1 MNWYEYTKG
10 LKEKLGLKRRPELF
24 SNLSRAKSWAN
35 NAKKLHIVV
44 LGCDGRFWVV
54 CGADANKLNKLG
66 YEFA

>member
-10 LKEKLGLKRRPELF
+10 LKNKLGLKRRPELF
-24 SNLSRAKSWAN
+24 TDLKLAKGWADS
-35 NAKKLHIVV
+35 AKTFHYVF